1 MNFYI
6 CEHCGNITAKLAD
19 SGVPLICCGR
29 RMAAMEAGSRET
41 AVEKHIP
48 KVSHT
53 GDRLHIEVGNTPH
66 PMDEAHFIRWIV
78 LETTDGFRCHPL
90 LIHQKPEAD
99 MILVCG
105 ERPLAVYAVC
115 NLHGLWKAEMS
126 L

>member
-6 CEHCGNITAKLAD
+6 CEHCGNITAKLTD

-29 RMAAMEAGSRET
+29 RMAAMEAGSREG

-48 KVSHT
+48 KV
-53 GDRLHIEVGNTPH
+53 GRVDDQLHIEVGSTLH

-78 LETTDGFRCHPL
+78 LETTNGFRFHPL
-90 LIHQKPEAD
+90 VLQQKPEAD
-99 MILVCG
+99 MILSRG
-105 ERPLAVYAVC
+105 ERPVAVYAVC
-115 NLHGLWKAEMS
+115 NLHGLWKAEMT